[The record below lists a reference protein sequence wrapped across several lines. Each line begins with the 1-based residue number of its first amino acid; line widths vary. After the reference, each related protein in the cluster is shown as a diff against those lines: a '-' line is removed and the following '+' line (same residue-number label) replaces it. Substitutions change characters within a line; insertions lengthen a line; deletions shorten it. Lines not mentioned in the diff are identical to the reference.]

1 MERVMET
8 VKTETSDQKN
18 WDAAL
23 IKTWRNAGS
32 LLDAMILFKAISGK
46 QVDQCDPPLRRMPPL
61 NFPWKVGIRVFVA
74 KFLSKISKRLWEQDP
89 SKDILLLRKLE
100 TSTYDTEKDEIR
112 DRELDNEREQYI
124 RNRKKVAMS
133 TLEYSNRNQAT
144 DWGVNKGHLKV
155 KRKR

>member
-1 MERVMET
+1 MEQTMEH

-23 IKTWRNAGS
+23 IKTWRIGGNVENAI
-32 LLDAMILFKAISGK
+32 MLFKALAGK
-46 QVDQCDPPLRRMPPL
+46 QTDQCDPPLKRLPPA
-61 NFPWKVGIRVFVA
+61 NYPWKIGIRVFVA
-74 KFLSKISKRLWEQDP
+74 NHLSKISNRLWDQTPD
-89 SKDILLLRKLE
+89 KDILLLRKLE
-100 TSTYDTEKDEIR
+100 TSSYDVEKNKIR
-112 DRELDNEREQYI
+112 DKELDNERSQYQ
-124 RNRKKVAMS
+124 RNSKKVAMS